1 MFQPTGNR
9 VVLTLDELSEKTE
22 GGLYVP
28 QSASPSEGPKKA
40 TVVSVSEGYIVNG
53 IETRSKFFKGDR
65 VLVDALGGANVRIE
79 GADYLVVRN
88 EDILGK
94 FIA

>member
-9 VVLTLDELSEKTE
+9 VVLSLDEITDKTE

-28 QSASPSEGPKKA
+28 QSATPADGPKKA
-40 TVVSVSEGYIVNG
+40 TVVSVSDGYIVNG
-53 IETRSKFFKGDR
+53 IATTSRFAKGDR

-79 GADYLVVRN
+79 GSDYLIVRN
-88 EDILGK
+88 EDVLGK
-94 FIA
+94 FEQ

>member
-9 VVLTLDELSEKTE
+9 VVLTVDEVSDKTE
-22 GGLYVP
+22 SGLYVP
-28 QSASPSEGPKKA
+28 QTATPSDGPKKA
-40 TVVSVSEGYIVNG
+40 TVVSVSEGYLING
-53 IETRSKFFKGDR
+53 IEVRSKFFKGDR
-65 VLVDALGGANVRIE
+65 VLVDALGGANVRVE

-94 FIA
+94 FA